1 MKTVVIS
8 TSFKLSG
15 KSPVIRHSLKR
26 MGFRRSIRISIRM
39 GFRISFR
46 RSIKAYFNISGG
58 VVFLDF
64 KLTFE
69 VHVLNVF

>member
-8 TSFKLSG
+8 ASFKLSG
-15 KSPVIRHSLKR
+15 KSPVIRHSLK
-26 MGFRRSIRISIRM
+26 SIHM

-64 KLTFE
+64 KLTLE
-69 VHVLNVF
+69 VDVLNVF

>member
-1 MKTVVIS
+1 MKTVVIC

-15 KSPVIRHSLKR
+15 KPPVIRHSLKR
-26 MGFRRSIRISIRM
+26 LGFRRSIRM